1 MSGRVHLQ
9 RLVSAEVGS
18 VHLQRLVSGE
28 VDFKGVGSH
37 KIRQSRAVPRDL
49 NIFCISKK
57 LTDGNILGESMQIN
71 FKTQHQSFPNGLP

>member
-9 RLVSAEVGS
+9 RLVSTEVGY

-28 VDFKGVGSH
+28 VDFKGGGPH

-49 NIFCISKK
+49 KICF
-57 LTDGNILGESMQIN
+57 D
-71 FKTQHQSFPNGLP
+71 F